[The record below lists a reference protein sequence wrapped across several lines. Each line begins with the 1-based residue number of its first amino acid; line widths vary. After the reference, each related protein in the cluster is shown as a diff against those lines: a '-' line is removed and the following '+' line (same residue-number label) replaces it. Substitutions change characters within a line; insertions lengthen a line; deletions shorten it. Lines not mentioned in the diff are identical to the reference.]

1 MRADRQRRPQQL
13 LDLGSRKSSLRPH
26 SQSSLSSGCAQDAIG
41 ENDTIFDETCYPVSS
56 RPAGVSVDA
65 YIRQYMAENW
75 LTTATDG
82 NHKCTAAELRMAG
95 K

>member
-13 LDLGSRKSSLRPH
+13 LDIGRPQVLIATH
-26 SQSSLSSGCAQDAIG
+26 FSSLSSDCAQDAIG

-56 RPAGVSVDA
+56 RPAGVSVDT